1 MEVKEVKFTP
11 DQALQIILK
20 GMETGQIKLPFNGT
34 IKAEE
39 MTAIA
44 KNAIARRQHTPETD
58 FYSLTY
64 ELAHSA
70 RLDSLYLLFMFGA
83 LTRGLTDKEVQNLN
97 HLFDRF
103 MY

>member
-1 MEVKEVKFTP
+1 MPRRSGRRHVNVFWFVVGEGAGVNAK
-11 DQALQIILK
+11 ASRLQ
-20 GMETGQIKLPFNGT
+20 M
-34 IKAEE
+34 
-39 MTAIA
+39 
-44 KNAIARRQHTPETD
+44 PETD

-70 RLDSLYLLFMFGA
+70 RLDSLYLLCMFGA